1 MAPPKNLR
9 RRRAL
14 TDSAIEILGMSG
26 MHELSHRAVDER
38 AGLPAGT
45 TSNYFPSRDDLLE
58 AAARRIV
65 ELQVADMQAA
75 DGQVAGPVGLSQL
88 AELIGASLYDSA
100 TRRRTQFLAIFELT
114 LEATRRPGLGQAL
127 AQIAAA
133 TLEATVAEHR
143 ALGLDTSPEQVQ
155 LLLTLFAGAL
165 LALVTGPR
173 EAVTPGAAL
182 TLAHSLVTGA
192 LSPSAP

>member
-1 MAPPKNLR
+1 MTCWR
-9 RRRAL
+9 RRRAGSSSCSWR
-14 TDSAIEILGMSG
+14 TCRRPTARSPARSALG
-26 MHELSHRAVDER
+26 
-38 AGLPAGT
+38 
-45 TSNYFPSRDDLLE
+45 
-58 AAARRIV
+58 
-65 ELQVADMQAA
+65 
-75 DGQVAGPVGLSQL
+75 QL

-114 LEATRRPGLGQAL
+114 LEATRLPGLGQAL

-182 TLAHSLVTGA
+182 TLAQSLVTGA
-192 LSPSAP
+192 LSPSPP